1 MLDVISLEGEFYV
14 FEDVGFDLNN
24 LNLHGFILEF

>member
-1 MLDVISLEGEFYV
+1 MLDVISLEGEFYG
-14 FEDVGFDLNN
+14 FEDVAFDLNN